1 MSKHLVSRVP
11 RARQQIP
18 RLDGPV
24 FPSSQD
30 RRHLSFSGGGPVR
43 PSTCPGKG
51 KLGGETRLPMVRK
64 IIQWVPIDGT
74 RWRNEFVN
82 GHENHGVGLHQDV
95 AHRGVVP
102 TLRAIGSGPSKGICS
117 QYASINPEDARS
129 HHGIYLLVKTRRA
142 LKNSLLRNPQKLDG
156 IKMPC
161 KRFSARLT
169 SLD

>member
-30 RRHLSFSGGGPVR
+30 RRDLSFSGGGPVR

-64 IIQWVPIDGT
+64 TMEWVSIKT
-74 RWRNEFVN
+74 LLIVASCQ
-82 GHENHGVGLHQDV
+82 HQGRLGQD
-95 AHRGVVP
+95 
-102 TLRAIGSGPSKGICS
+102 
-117 QYASINPEDARS
+117 
-129 HHGIYLLVKTRRA
+129 LVKAFVHNMRA
-142 LKNSLLRNPQKLDG
+142 
-156 IKMPC
+156 
-161 KRFSARLT
+161 
-169 SLD
+169 

>member
-30 RRHLSFSGGGPVR
+30 RHLSFSGGGPVR

-82 GHENHGVGLHQDV
+82 GHENHRVGLHQDV

-129 HHGIYLLVKTRRA
+129 HHASI
-142 LKNSLLRNPQKLDG
+142 
-156 IKMPC
+156 C
-161 KRFSARLT
+161 W
-169 SLD
+169 

>member
-1 MSKHLVSRVP
+1 MAPPH
-11 RARQQIP
+11 Q
-18 RLDGPV
+18 GY
-24 FPSSQD
+24 
-30 RRHLSFSGGGPVR
+30 G
-43 PSTCPGKG
+43 TTGKG

-82 GHENHGVGLHQDV
+82 GHENHEVGLHQDV

-129 HHGIYLLVKTRRA
+129 HHGIYLLVKTRRP
-142 LKNSLLRNPQKLDG
+142 LKNSLLRNP
-156 IKMPC
+156 
-161 KRFSARLT
+161 
-169 SLD
+169 

>member
-1 MSKHLVSRVP
+1 
-11 RARQQIP
+11 
-18 RLDGPV
+18 
-24 FPSSQD
+24 
-30 RRHLSFSGGGPVR
+30 
-43 PSTCPGKG
+43 
-51 KLGGETRLPMVRK
+51 MVRK

-129 HHGIYLLVKTRRA
+129 HHASIVGEDA
-142 LKNSLLRNPQKLDG
+142 SGSQKLASQE
-156 IKMPC
+156 
-161 KRFSARLT
+161 SAEIRWHQDALQT
-169 SLD
+169 ILRQVNFL

>member
-1 MSKHLVSRVP
+1 MSKPYLVSA
-11 RARQQIP
+11 RARRQTP
-18 RLDGPV
+18 PLDGRA
-24 FPSSQD
+24 FHNSRD
-30 RRHLSFSGGGPVR
+30 RTDLSFGGGGPVR

-51 KLGGETRLPMVRK
+51 KPGGETRLPMVRK

-82 GHENHGVGLHQDV
+82 GHENYGVGLHQDV

-102 TLRAIGSGPSKGICS
+102 TLRAIGLGPSKGICS

-129 HHGIYLLVKTRRA
+129 HHASICWKTRRA
-142 LKNSLLRNPQKLDG
+142 LKNALLRNPQKLDG

-169 SLD
+169 FFD